1 MEFAL
6 RTILK
11 DMEELHEKGV
21 RLVWLGSEERVSAKL
36 RDALRR
42 VETLTANNTR
52 GTLGL
57 CLNYGGQREIVD
69 AVRDIVR
76 EGAQPED
83 VTEEM
88 VARHLYGPPDVP
100 PIDLLIRTSGERRI
114 SNFMLWRAAYSELKF
129 EIGRA
134 SCRERVCQYV

>member
-1 MEFAL
+1 MLPFVVF
-6 RTILK
+6 K
-11 DMEELHEKGV
+11 QK
-21 RLVWLGSEERVSAKL
+21 
-36 RDALRR
+36 
-42 VETLTANNTR
+42 TAYEMR
-52 GTLGL
+52 ISDWSSDVCSSDL
-57 CLNYGGQREIVD
+57 
-69 AVRDIVR
+69 RDIVR